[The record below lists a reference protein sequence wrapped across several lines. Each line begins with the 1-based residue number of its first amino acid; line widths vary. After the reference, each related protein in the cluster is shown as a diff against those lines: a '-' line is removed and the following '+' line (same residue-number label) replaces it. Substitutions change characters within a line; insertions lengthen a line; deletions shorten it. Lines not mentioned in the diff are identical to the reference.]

1 MLNKSQNDIVVF
13 PMSNLLDTLHKRH
26 AVKNF
31 DFRRKVSNEDI
42 KVIKESVRLS
52 PSSYN
57 LMPCRVIEVKDKE
70 VRHKLK
76 TASFNQGQI
85 TDASHLF
92 VFCSL
97 NELSS
102 EYIQRINH
110 LREEIE
116 GKEKNHYQGYVE
128 FLQDMAGK
136 KSKDELMH
144 WNAKQTYIALGFA
157 MMACASLSIDSCPIE
172 GFDAVK
178 YSQILKLSN
187 KGLTPNVVLAIGY
200 AEDGEILQRSPKVR
214 LDTSDFFLDI

>member
-1 MLNKSQNDIVVF
+1 MTDFFNALQ
-13 PMSNLLDTLHKRH
+13 KRH
-26 AVKNF
+26 ATKHFNTALTVNAK
-31 DFRRKVSNEDI
+31 DI
-42 KVIKESVRLS
+42 ERIKESVRLS

-57 LMPCRVIEVKDKE
+57 LMPCRVIDVQDRE
-70 VRHKLK
+70 VRHELK
-76 TASFNQGQI
+76 AASFNQDQI

-97 NELSS
+97 TEISS
-102 EYIQRINH
+102 EYIPRVNH
-110 LREEIE
+110 LREDIE
-116 GKEKNHYQGYVE
+116 EKERDHYQGYVE
-128 FLQDMAGK
+128 FLQELVK
-136 KSKDELMH
+136 KKPQEELMH

-172 GFDAVK
+172 GFDAAK

-200 AEDGEILQRSPKVR
+200 AQDGVSAQRSPKVR

>member
-1 MLNKSQNDIVVF
+1 
-13 PMSNLLDTLHKRH
+13 MSIFLDTLRKRH

-31 DFRRKVSNEDI
+31 DFSKKVTNEDI
-42 KVIKESVRLS
+42 QVIKESVRLS

-57 LMPCRVIEVKDKE
+57 LMPCRVIDVHDRE
-70 VRHKLK
+70 VRHELK
-76 TASFNQGQI
+76 AASFNQGQI

-97 NELSS
+97 TEISS
-102 EYIQRINH
+102 EYIQRVNH
-110 LREEIE
+110 LREDIE
-116 GKEKNHYQGYVE
+116 GKEKDHYKGYVE
-128 FLQDMAGK
+128 FLQEMVQK
-136 KSKDELMH
+136 KPQDELMH

-172 GFDAVK
+172 GFNAKK
-178 YSQILKLSN
+178 YSQILKLSD

-200 AEDGEILQRSPKVR
+200 AQDSESAQRSPKVR

>member
-1 MLNKSQNDIVVF
+1 MTDFFNALQ
-13 PMSNLLDTLHKRH
+13 KRH
-26 AVKNF
+26 ATKHFNTALTVNAK
-31 DFRRKVSNEDI
+31 DI
-42 KVIKESVRLS
+42 ERIKESVRLS

-57 LMPCRVIEVKDKE
+57 LMPCRVIDVQDRE
-70 VRHKLK
+70 VRHELK
-76 TASFNQGQI
+76 AASFNQDQI

-97 NELSS
+97 SELSS

-116 GKEKNHYQGYVE
+116 GKETDHYKGYVE
-128 FLQDMAGK
+128 FLQDMTRR
-136 KSKDELMH
+136 KSQDELMH

-178 YSQILKLSN
+178 YSEILKLSD

-200 AEDGEILQRSPKVR
+200 AQDIESAQRSPKVR

>member
-1 MLNKSQNDIVVF
+1 MTDFFNALQ
-13 PMSNLLDTLHKRH
+13 KRH
-26 AVKNF
+26 ATKHFNTALTVNAK
-31 DFRRKVSNEDI
+31 DI
-42 KVIKESVRLS
+42 ERIKESVRLS

-57 LMPCRVIEVKDKE
+57 LMPCRVIDVQDRE
-70 VRHKLK
+70 VRHELK
-76 TASFNQGQI
+76 AASFNQDQI

-116 GKEKNHYQGYVE
+116 GKETDHYKGYVE
-128 FLQDMAGK
+128 FLQDMTRR
-136 KSKDELMH
+136 KSQDELMH

-172 GFDAVK
+172 GFDAAK
-178 YSQILKLSN
+178 YSQILKLSD

-200 AEDGEILQRSPKVR
+200 AQKDERAQRSTKVR

>member
-1 MLNKSQNDIVVF
+1 
-13 PMSNLLDTLHKRH
+13 MSIFLDTLRKRH

-31 DFRRKVSNEDI
+31 DFSKKVTNEDI
-42 KVIKESVRLS
+42 QVIKESVRLS

-57 LMPCRVIEVKDKE
+57 LMPCRVIDVQEKE
-70 VRHKLK
+70 VRRELK
-76 TASFNQGQI
+76 AASFNQDQI

-102 EYIQRINH
+102 EYIQRVNH

-116 GKEKNHYQGYVE
+116 GKERDHYKGYVE
-128 FLQDMAGK
+128 FLQDMVVK
-136 KSKDELMH
+136 KSQDELMH

-172 GFDAVK
+172 GFDAAK
-178 YSQILKLSN
+178 YSQILKLSD

-200 AEDGEILQRSPKVR
+200 AHDGESSQRSPKVR

>member
-1 MLNKSQNDIVVF
+1 MIDFFIALQ
-13 PMSNLLDTLHKRH
+13 KRH
-26 AVKNF
+26 ATKHF
-31 DFRRKVSNEDI
+31 DATLTVDAKDI
-42 KVIKESVRLS
+42 EKIKESVRVS

-57 LMPCRVIEVKDKE
+57 LMPCRVIDVQDKE
-70 VRHKLK
+70 VRRELK
-76 TASFNQGQI
+76 AASFNQGQI

-102 EYIQRINH
+102 EYIQRVNH
-110 LREEIE
+110 LREKIE
-116 GKEKNHYQGYVE
+116 GKEKDHYQGYVE
-128 FLQDMAGK
+128 FLQEMVQNK
-136 KSKDELMH
+136 PQDELMH

-172 GFDAVK
+172 GFDEVK
-178 YSQILKLSN
+178 YSQILKLSD

-200 AEDGEILQRSPKVR
+200 AQDVESAQRSPKVR

>member
-1 MLNKSQNDIVVF
+1 
-13 PMSNLLDTLHKRH
+13 
-26 AVKNF
+26 
-31 DFRRKVSNEDI
+31 
-42 KVIKESVRLS
+42 
-52 PSSYN
+52 
-57 LMPCRVIEVKDKE
+57 MPCRVIDVQDKE
-70 VRHKLK
+70 VRRELK
-76 TASFNQGQI
+76 AASFNQGQI

-97 NELSS
+97 SELSS

-116 GKEKNHYQGYVE
+116 GKEKDHYKGYVE
-128 FLQDMAGK
+128 FLQDMTGK
-136 KSKDELMH
+136 KSQDELMH

-172 GFDAVK
+172 GFNAKK
-178 YSQILKLSN
+178 YSQILKLSD

-200 AEDGEILQRSPKVR
+200 AQDSESAQRSPKVR

>member
-1 MLNKSQNDIVVF
+1 
-13 PMSNLLDTLHKRH
+13 MSNFLDTLRKRH

-31 DFRRKVSNEDI
+31 DFSKKVSNESI
-42 KVIKESVRLS
+42 ELIKESVRLS

-57 LMPCRVIEVKDKE
+57 LMPCRVIDVQDIE
-70 VRHKLK
+70 VRCELK
-76 TASFNQGQI
+76 AASFNQGQI

-116 GKEKNHYQGYVE
+116 GKKRDHYKGYVD
-128 FLQDMAGK
+128 FLKEMVEK
-136 KSKDELMH
+136 KSQDELMH

-172 GFDAVK
+172 GFDAAK
-178 YSQILKLSN
+178 YSQILKLSE

-200 AEDGEILQRSPKVR
+200 AQDDESAQRSPKVR

>member
-1 MLNKSQNDIVVF
+1 
-13 PMSNLLDTLHKRH
+13 MSIFLDTLRKRH

-31 DFRRKVSNEDI
+31 DFSRKVTSEDI
-42 KVIKESVRLS
+42 QVIKESVRLS

-57 LMPCRVIEVKDKE
+57 LMPCRVIDVQDKE
-70 VRHKLK
+70 VRRELK
-76 TASFNQGQI
+76 SASFNQGQI

-116 GKEKNHYQGYVE
+116 GKEKDHYKGYVE
-128 FLQDMAGK
+128 FLQDMTGR
-136 KSKDELMH
+136 KSQDELMH

-172 GFDAVK
+172 GFDAAK
-178 YSQILKLSN
+178 YSQILKLSD
-187 KGLTPNVVLAIGY
+187 KSLTPNVVLAIGY
-200 AEDGEILQRSPKVR
+200 AQDSESAQRSPKVR

>member
-1 MLNKSQNDIVVF
+1 MTDFFNALQ
-13 PMSNLLDTLHKRH
+13 KRH
-26 AVKNF
+26 ATKHFNTALTVNAK
-31 DFRRKVSNEDI
+31 DI
-42 KVIKESVRLS
+42 ERIKESVRLS

-57 LMPCRVIEVKDKE
+57 LMPCRVIDVQDRE
-70 VRHKLK
+70 VRHELK
-76 TASFNQGQI
+76 AASFNQDQI

-97 NELSS
+97 TEISS
-102 EYIQRINH
+102 EYIRRVNH
-110 LREEIE
+110 LREDIE
-116 GKEKNHYQGYVE
+116 EKERDHYQGYVE
-128 FLQDMAGK
+128 FLQELVK
-136 KSKDELMH
+136 KKPQEELMH

-172 GFDAVK
+172 GFDAAK

-200 AEDGEILQRSPKVR
+200 AQDGVSAQRSPKVR